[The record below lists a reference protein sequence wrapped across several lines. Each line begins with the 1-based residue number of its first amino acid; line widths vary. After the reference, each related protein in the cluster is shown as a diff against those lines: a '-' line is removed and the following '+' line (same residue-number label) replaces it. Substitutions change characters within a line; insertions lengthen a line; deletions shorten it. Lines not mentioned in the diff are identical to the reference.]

1 VTPELTAV
9 LGQSFSTRWIFDVE
23 MFARMKCLRSS
34 AMRSALREAIYEF
47 PLDAW
52 RDVAGSNVKG
62 RDFAKASLELA
73 RIYWRYLRPGASY
86 NGAADGSD
94 LIVHEP
100 ADKPGQKAA

>member
-9 LGQSFSTRWIFDVE
+9 LGQAFSTRWIFDVE
-23 MFARMKCLRSS
+23 MFARMKRLRTT
-34 AMRSALREAIYEF
+34 ARRSLLRETIYEF

-73 RIYWRYLRPGASY
+73 RIYWRYLRPGAQY
-86 NGAADGSD
+86 DGATDSD
-94 LIVHEP
+94 LVVHEP
-100 ADKPGQKAA
+100 AAKPGQKAA